1 MVRVH
6 RIHSLKILE
15 KASILVRTMVSAKI
29 MVHQVLMEQ
38 TAVVPQTLVEAEQFL
53 LLVELELTEAMV
65 GAMGQ
70 VILQEPPWDMETVT
84 VVLMDTDCHLEFR
97 MESPM
102 DKVPAL
108 VQVCRTAIVSVIM
121 LAMVHRKVTEPV

>member
-1 MVRVH
+1 M
-6 RIHSLKILE
+6 
-15 KASILVRTMVSAKI
+15 
-29 MVHQVLMEQ
+29 QV
-38 TAVVPQTLVEAEQFL
+38 TAGA
-53 LLVELELTEAMV
+53 TE
-65 GAMGQ
+65 Q
-70 VILQEPPWDMETVT
+70 VILLELLWGTEAVT